1 MLTIFPGYTT
11 RHYGYLR
18 DSQPDLVPH
27 LDIEK
32 VDVNIDHRRT
42 EEEGEELVEL
52 LGLVLKQSLANIFH
66 KTAFLAIFILP
77 GHPCFPWLLILNLK
91 M

>member
-1 MLTIFPGYTT
+1 MLTMFPGYTT

-52 LGLVLKQSLANIFH
+52 LGLVLKQSLANVFH
-66 KTAFLAIFILP
+66 KTTF
-77 GHPCFPWLLILNLK
+77 
-91 M
+91 